1 MTRDERIDAWVAK
14 TLNTL
19 PRTTDEQRAAV
30 VRILAAPK
38 RAITT
43 GKAAPRT
50 TVRQA
55 A

>member
-30 VRILAAPK
+30 VRILAARSGPSPPARPR
-38 RAITT
+38 RA
-43 GKAAPRT
+43 